1 MKIAAIVLN
10 WCDPEATIR
19 CVETLRASFPAVS
32 AVHVVD
38 NASPDG
44 SYEVLKNRLPDCDV
58 FKNEVNSG
66 YTGGNNVGLV
76 RAFDAGCDAALILNN
91 DVIVRFSGHFS
102 DWVSRIVSEDA
113 LDLIGIPVYDELQQ
127 RFTFPS
133 DPGRFVKELMR
144 SARVPLDHPF
154 CLICGCALL
163 VTRRLYAKIGGL
175 DERLFMYCE
184 ELDYSVRAAMAG
196 GAVISGPVEIGHV
209 VRNEEPGD
217 RRPYV
222 YFYQARNLVFL
233 AKKYGMQA
241 GFFGMVLAWLA
252 SMQFAIKSKI
262 FINVVMSLRG
272 AAYGAFSWMGRVDSV
287 HQYKGKAQKAV
298 IPWK

>member
-1 MKIAAIVLN
+1 MKVAAIVLN
-10 WCDPEATIR
+10 WCDPEATIH

-44 SYEVLKNRLPDCDV
+44 SYEILKNRLPDCDV
-58 FKNEVNSG
+58 FKNDINSG
-66 YTGGNNVGLV
+66 YTGGNNVGLF

-91 DVIVRFSGHFS
+91 DVTVRLSENFNQ
-102 DWVSRIVSEDA
+102 WVSRVVSGES
-113 LDLIGIPVYDELQQ
+113 LDLIGIPVYDEVQQ

-133 DPGRFVKELMR
+133 DPGRFVKRLMR
-144 SARVPLDHPF
+144 SSAVHSDHPL

-163 VTRRLYAKIGGL
+163 VTQRLYAKIGGL

-184 ELDYSVRAAMAG
+184 ELDYSMRTAVAG
-196 GAVISGPVEIGHV
+196 GAVISGPVDIGHV
-209 VRNEEPGD
+209 VRNEVPGD

-233 AKKYGMQA
+233 AKK
-241 GFFGMVLAWLA
+241 FGSRVDVLGIILAWLA
-252 SMQFAIKSKI
+252 SMQFSIRSKK
-262 FINVVMSLRG
+262 FVNVMMSLRG
-272 AAYGAFSWMGRVDSV
+272 AAYGVFSWMGRVDLV
-287 HQYKGKAQKAV
+287 HQYKERPTKR
-298 IPWK
+298 